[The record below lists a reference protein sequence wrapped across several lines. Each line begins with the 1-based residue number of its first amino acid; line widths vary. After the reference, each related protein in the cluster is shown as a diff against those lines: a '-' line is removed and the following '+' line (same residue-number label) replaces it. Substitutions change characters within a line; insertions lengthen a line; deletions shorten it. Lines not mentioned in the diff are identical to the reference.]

1 MEKHLHFGNSDE
13 IAQAVRHYIHY
24 YNEERIQ
31 LKLNGSSPV

>member
-1 MEKHLHFGNSDE
+1 M
-13 IAQAVRHYIHY
+13 AQAVRHYIHY